1 MSSALFVEGP
11 VVIRPGKRE
20 RLFAKLCGAVCAILL
35 FFFSSSNTRAFSP
48 NDQFPASVIRE
59 TQFESVQL
67 QPEEIPAPL
76 PQETSE
82 PESLAEPSD
91 GQTILAPDQPG
102 NIQRGAGQQL
112 GGTSDPNDTVLD
124 PNQVGNLM
132 TRLDA
137 LEGAGESL
145 PIVRLSGFF
154 QLDSG
159 IYSQNTL
166 ARAYFGDMLNGVG
179 FRRARLQAIGKVT
192 ETNAFSI
199 EMDFGQSGKPS
210 FLDVWGEQSELPY
223 LGTIRI
229 GQFRQPGTMD
239 SWTSVRHLNFLE
251 RSAPF
256 MAFDPFRR
264 VGIMAYDISDDERTS
279 WAYSVYGT
287 GLTFYN
293 SGAQSNYN
301 TFGDNMTGVQLSD
314 QGGVTFASRI
324 THLVHYDE
332 PSDGRYFLHVGTGF
346 IYAQIGGDS
355 DSSGTFAQ
363 SYRSHTLPE
372 FFVGDISAG
381 GKITAAGTPVVLDT
395 GRFKAT
401 HFSLYHLE
409 LAFNRGQF
417 NFQSEVMLEPV
428 QQAVGPLLL
437 QSGAYMQCGYFLT
450 GEHAKYLKQ
459 AGVFDYNVNPF
470 TPFFGTGRKG
480 RIRGWG
486 AWEIAFRWSYVDLA
500 NRDYNPA
507 NYLADPDAI
516 LPPNPQF
523 GVLNQSTVGINWWWN
538 RSMRV
543 QFNWIHSMPSY
554 TAQTTA
560 LLPPTI
566 TGPVP
571 FDIFGARF
579 QAEF

>member
-1 MSSALFVEGP
+1 MISSRQVS
-11 VVIRPGKRE
+11 
-20 RLFAKLCGAVCAILL
+20 FAKRNLNL
-35 FFFSSSNTRAFSP
+35 FNF
-48 NDQFPASVIRE
+48 
-59 TQFESVQL
+59 

-91 GQTILAPDQPG
+91 SQTILAPDQPG

-355 DSSGTFAQ
+355 DTSGTFAK
-363 SYRSHTLPE
+363 SYRSHTFPE

-381 GKITAAGTPVVLDT
+381 GKITAAGTPV
-395 GRFKAT
+395 
-401 HFSLYHLE
+401 S
-409 LAFNRGQF
+409 
-417 NFQSEVMLEPV
+417 P
-428 QQAVGPLLL
+428 
-437 QSGAYMQCGYFLT
+437 
-450 GEHAKYLKQ
+450 
-459 AGVFDYNVNPF
+459 
-470 TPFFGTGRKG
+470 
-480 RIRGWG
+480 
-486 AWEIAFRWSYVDLA
+486 
-500 NRDYNPA
+500 
-507 NYLADPDAI
+507 
-516 LPPNPQF
+516 
-523 GVLNQSTVGINWWWN
+523 
-538 RSMRV
+538 
-543 QFNWIHSMPSY
+543 
-554 TAQTTA
+554 
-560 LLPPTI
+560 
-566 TGPVP
+566 
-571 FDIFGARF
+571 
-579 QAEF
+579 